1 MALKAL
7 KPRLTPVSTKAYGD
21 NHQPKSRW
29 GKSRGHEWTKLRRV
43 VLERDKFT
51 CQHCHRVG
59 GNLECDHKV
68 NEAQGGTN
76 ELSNLQTLC
85 RECHK
90 VKTQQESIDGM
101 FGKVI
106 D

>member
-7 KPRLTPVSTKAYGD
+7 KPRLGELGAKALID

-29 GKSRGHEWTKLRRV
+29 GKSRGHSWTKLRRV
-43 VLERDKFT
+43 VLERDRFT

-59 GNLECDHKV
+59 GNLECDHIV
-68 NEAQGGTN
+68 NEAKGGTN
-76 ELSNLQTLC
+76 ELSNLQALC

-90 VKTQQESIDGM
+90 VKTQQESIDGIY
-101 FGKVI
+101 GVVK